1 MGAPM
6 RMHGKWGTTAAIV
19 VLAAGIALIAAA
31 ALRNADRAAARA
43 EAALAAQLLDGYSG
57 KRADLVAAARH
68 IDAAL
73 QRDPGCAAAW
83 LEKARWRMD
92 DAGPLDP
99 QALYNAS
106 KDLRRG
112 LESQPDHADSYV
124 LLGYVLTRQQ
134 RFDEAASAFE
144 TARRLGT
151 AGPWLDIH
159 IAAMHLRR
167 DGPAAAE
174 PLYREALADARL
186 ATSTRYYA
194 QEQLAQAFAR
204 NGDPQRARVLY
215 EELLAHE
222 DARSA
227 WAMGNYSQILRTLL
241 LDVKA
246 SEMWGRRALEKMDYG
261 WGRDNLGRTLY
272 LAWAEALI
280 VEKDEAKAARLY
292 AEAEQYL
299 ESPSDL
305 LFEMDSHPHA
315 HPIIAALAKRGVPL
329 DYRAELGRDRGT
341 PPLMTLIHNDNVAV
355 AAALL
360 DAGANVD
367 ETGDRKTTSLIV
379 AAKFGKV
386 GMTRLLLGRGANL
399 DARNREGQ
407 TAEEAARQNGHPE
420 TAELVAA
427 ERKRRIQGQ
436 QSRPPL

>member
-1 MGAPM
+1 M
-6 RMHGKWGTTAAIV
+6 RMHGKWGTTAATV

-57 KRADLVAAARH
+57 KREDLVAAARH

-83 LEKARWRMD
+83 LEKARWRMN

-124 LLGYVLTRQQ
+124 LLGHVLTRQQ

-186 ATSTRYYA
+186 AMSTRYYA

-227 WAMGNYSQILRTLL
+227 WAMGNYC
-241 LDVKA
+241 A
-246 SEMWGRRALEKMDYG
+246 
-261 WGRDNLGRTLY
+261 
-272 LAWAEALI
+272 
-280 VEKDEAKAARLY
+280 
-292 AEAEQYL
+292 
-299 ESPSDL
+299 PSCW
-305 LFEMDSHPHA
+305 
-315 HPIIAALAKRGVPL
+315 
-329 DYRAELGRDRGT
+329 T
-341 PPLMTLIHNDNVAV
+341 
-355 AAALL
+355 
-360 DAGANVD
+360 
-367 ETGDRKTTSLIV
+367 
-379 AAKFGKV
+379 
-386 GMTRLLLGRGANL
+386 
-399 DARNREGQ
+399 
-407 TAEEAARQNGHPE
+407 
-420 TAELVAA
+420 
-427 ERKRRIQGQ
+427 
-436 QSRPPL
+436 